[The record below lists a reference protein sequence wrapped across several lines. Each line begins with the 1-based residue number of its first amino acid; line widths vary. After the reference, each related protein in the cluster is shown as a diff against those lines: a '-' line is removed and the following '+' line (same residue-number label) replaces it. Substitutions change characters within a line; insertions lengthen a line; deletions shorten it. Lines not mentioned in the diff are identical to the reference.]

1 MSLKH
6 GLLGLLSYENM
17 TGYELN
23 KTFEQSLGFFWQA
36 QMSQIYRELKV
47 MEKCGW
53 VTSSVVVQSEK
64 PNKRIYEISPSGL
77 DEFKKWL
84 KDEPLSSRFN
94 NRNTLIMRV
103 FFSGSNDIDTN
114 IKLLYEYKEDCENTL
129 KDLEKADGIIEYN
142 KKQKSAQRESFYWS
156 AAAEFGK
163 MHIAMSLDWADKI
176 IDKLEKEKKNNNENI

>member
-6 GLLGLLSYENM
+6 GLLGLLNYGNM

-23 KTFEQSLGFFWQA
+23 KTFEESLGFFWQA
-36 QMSQIYRELKV
+36 QMSQIYRELKS

-53 VTSSVVVQSEK
+53 VTSSVVVQNDK
-64 PNKRIYEISPSGL
+64 PNKRIYEISPSGK

-94 NRNTLIMRV
+94 NRNTLIMKM
-103 FFSGSNDIDTN
+103 FFSGGNDIDTN
-114 IKLLYEYKEDCENTL
+114 IKMLCEYKADCESTL
-129 KDLEKADGIIEYN
+129 KDLEKADGIIERN
-142 KKQKSAQRESFYWS
+142 KKQLATQGESFYWS

-163 MHIAMSLDWADKI
+163 MHIAMSMDWADKI
-176 IDKLEKEKKNNNENI
+176 IDKLERGKVSND